1 MEHRN
6 REEKIVSRMQQK
18 SKQEEELF
26 YEEWRTHQCKNII
39 TENRQLREVRY
50 EKRRE
55 IDLSDAQK
63 REEERVFQMQQQM

>member
-1 MEHRN
+1 MQMEHKN
-6 REEKIVSRMQQK
+6 REQQIVDRMQKK

-26 YEEWRTHQCKNII
+26 YEEWRTHQCKSII

-55 IDLSDAQK
+55 IDQSEAQK
-63 REEERVFQMQQQM
+63 REEEKLIQMQ

>member
-1 MEHRN
+1 
-6 REEKIVSRMQQK
+6 MQKK

-39 TENRQLREVRY
+39 NENRKLREVRY

-55 IDLSDAQK
+55 IDLSESKDNELTCK
-63 REEERVFQMQQQM
+63 DGSNH